1 MKINKESFLERMFI
15 ALIIWIILVIG
26 SVVVTFVTF
35 VILNVP
41 ITIYIGRFNW
51 NFDSYVIVV
60 LGVTLIVI
68 LVDNFRKWVD

>member
-1 MKINKESFLERMFI
+1 MKINRESFLERVFI
-15 ALIIWIILVIG
+15 ALVIWIILVLG
-26 SVVVTFVTF
+26 SAVVTFVTF

-60 LGVTLIVI
+60 LGVTLIIV
-68 LVDNFRKWVD
+68 LVDIFRKWAD